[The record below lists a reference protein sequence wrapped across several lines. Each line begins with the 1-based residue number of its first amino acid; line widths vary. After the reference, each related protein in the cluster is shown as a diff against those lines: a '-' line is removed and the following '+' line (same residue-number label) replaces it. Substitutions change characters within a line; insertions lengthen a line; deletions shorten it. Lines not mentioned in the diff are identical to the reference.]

1 MSCDDALDLKCVCL
15 APHHGYQ
22 SNKFKDILRRILRLD
37 INLFNTGRILSTASR
52 IRQCIQCPKLPVP
65 LPQRSDKDR
74 LRLAFLFDY
83 CFEAGHRP
91 PTSRQRRLLLDAAWW
106 RSWVNPMVR
115 VLCFSYE
122 RTGCHGFL
130 SASWKCDKITL
141 IMSSYVDLC
150 HFSGRKKLRPEWQNV
165 TPYPRKLASF
175 ASAVPVKMTEYCST
189 NLAN

>member
-1 MSCDDALDLKCVCL
+1 MWCDDALDLRCVCL

-106 RSWVNPMVR
+106 RSWVNHGESV
-115 VLCFSYE
+115 VLFIWAHRLPWFPLS
-122 RTGCHGFL
+122 FL
-130 SASWKCDKITL
+130 K
-141 IMSSYVDLC
+141 M
-150 HFSGRKKLRPEWQNV
+150 WQNHFDYEFLRRPLSLFWAKKV
-165 TPYPRKLASF
+165 TPRMTKCYP
-175 ASAVPVKMTEYCST
+175 VP
-189 NLAN
+189 A